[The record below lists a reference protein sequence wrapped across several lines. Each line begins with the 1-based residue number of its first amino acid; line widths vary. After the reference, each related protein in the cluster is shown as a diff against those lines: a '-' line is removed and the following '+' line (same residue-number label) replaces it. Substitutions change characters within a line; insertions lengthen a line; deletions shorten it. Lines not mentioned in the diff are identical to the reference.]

1 VRVRPATS
9 LAQPRYSHAPMVDLT
24 SGVPVHDGVTAEVE
38 DVFVE
43 DVVTIVEDE
52 VVEEVVR
59 IVDEVDDAT
68 EVDEEVVATGI
79 ISF

>member
-1 VRVRPATS
+1 
-9 LAQPRYSHAPMVDLT
+9 MVDLT

-43 DVVTIVEDE
+43 DVVTIFEDE